1 VRLVAWLVHLL
12 TASSA
17 VLALLALHA
26 TAAGRYRAAFAWLVV
41 SASIDSIDGALARRV
56 DVKRRV
62 PSLDGARLD
71 DIVDYLTF
79 VFVPAWMVISAGLLP
94 PAAAL
99 PVAPV
104 VLLASAYG
112 FSQTAAKTSD
122 YFFTGFPSYWN
133 IVALYLFA
141 LDLSPWTNAIV
152 LLAFAAL
159 VFIPIGY
166 VYPSRTPTLRTLTLL
181 LGMVWGASLLVVI
194 AQLPRPSTRLAWA
207 SLAYPVYYGVLSL
220 VLHARRNAGR
230 ERGSR

>member
-1 VRLVAWLVHLL
+1 VRLLAWCVHLL

-17 VLALLALHA
+17 ILALLALHA

-41 SASIDSIDGALARRV
+41 STLIDSIDGALARRV

-79 VFVPAWMVISAGLLP
+79 VFVPAWMVMSAGLLP
-94 PAAAL
+94 ATVAL
-99 PVAPV
+99 PVASV

-141 LDLSPWTNAIV
+141 LGLSPWTNAIV
-152 LLAFAAL
+152 LLAFAVL
-159 VFIPIGY
+159 VFVPIGY
-166 VYPSRTPTLRTLTLL
+166 VYPSRTPTLRTVTLL
-181 LGMVWGASLLVVI
+181 LGIVWGVSMLAVI
-194 AQLPRPSTRLAWA
+194 AQLRRPSPLLAWG

-220 VLHARRNAGR
+220 VLHAK
-230 ERGSR
+230 RGNVRG

>member
-1 VRLVAWLVHLL
+1 VRLLAWCVHLL

-17 VLALLALHA
+17 ILALLALHA

-41 SASIDSIDGALARRV
+41 STLIDSIDGALARRV

-79 VFVPAWMVISAGLLP
+79 VFVPAWMVMSAGLLP
-94 PAAAL
+94 ATVAL
-99 PVAPV
+99 PVASV

-141 LDLSPWTNAIV
+141 LGLSPWTNAIV
-152 LLAFAAL
+152 LLAFAVL
-159 VFIPIGY
+159 VFVPIGY
-166 VYPSRTPTLRTLTLL
+166 VYPSRTPTLRTVTLL
-181 LGMVWGASLLVVI
+181 LGIVWGVSMLAVI
-194 AQLPRPSTRLAWA
+194 AQLRHPSPLLAWG

-220 VLHARRNAGR
+220 VLHAK
-230 ERGSR
+230 RGNVRG